1 MQAGLSFAAAG
12 LQHGCT
18 THFGVLIGWNKRLE
32 RVEGALTDAGRG

>member
-12 LQHGCT
+12 
-18 THFGVLIGWNKRLE
+18 FSVLIGWNKRLE